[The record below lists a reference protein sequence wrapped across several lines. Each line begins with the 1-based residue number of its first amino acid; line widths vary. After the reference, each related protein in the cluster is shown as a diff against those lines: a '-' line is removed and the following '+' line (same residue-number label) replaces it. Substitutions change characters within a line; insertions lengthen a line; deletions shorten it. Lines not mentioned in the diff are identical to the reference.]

1 VVALVAFVVAL
12 AFGITSAIVTEW
24 YHITLVVG
32 GSFFTWVAG
41 SLGICAAS
49 NIQNQAVLKAC
60 MTFVSFEIQKTKTGT
75 E

>member
-1 VVALVAFVVAL
+1 MVAL
-12 AFGITSAIVTEW
+12 AFGITYAIEVEV
-24 YHITLVVG
+24 YQITTFVG
-32 GSFFTWVAG
+32 GSFFILVAG